1 MPSCEKL
8 TFYFAAYGAR
18 LKLYKAD
25 MHIHTCLS
33 PCGDWG
39 MSPKKIIEKSLEK
52 KLDIIGICDHNS
64 AENVKAVIKAG
75 KGTGIRVVPG
85 MEICSKEEVHIL
97 SLFNDIKEAILMQE
111 YIYDNLP
118 GKNSPE
124 MFGYQIIAD
133 ENDEV
138 AGENQRLLIGA
149 TNLKLSEIV
158 DKIHSLNGLCI
169 ASHVDRPV
177 FGIISQLG
185 FIPPDLPLDG
195 VEISWRMEPSE
206 AMKQMPDIKRFPFI
220 VSSDAHFPDDIGK
233 AVAKFFISEPTIEE
247 IRLALTGKYD
257 RYVEV

>member
-1 MPSCEKL
+1 MKL
-8 TFYFAAYGAR
+8 F
-18 LKLYKAD
+18 KAD

-64 AENVKAVIKAG
+64 AENIEAVIKAG
-75 KGTGIRVVPG
+75 DGKGIRVVPG

-97 SLFNDIKEAILMQE
+97 SVFETTKQAVSMQE

-118 GKNSPE
+118 GKNSPD
-124 MFGYQIIAD
+124 MFGYQIVAD

-149 TNLKLSEIV
+149 TTLKLSEIV
-158 DKIHSLNGLCI
+158 DKIHLLNGLCI

-195 VEISWRMEPSE
+195 VEISWRIEPSE
-206 AMKQMPDIKRFPFI
+206 AIKQMPDIKRFPFI

-233 AVAKFFISEPTIEE
+233 AVTKFFMAEPTIEE
-247 IRLALTGKYD
+247 MRLALTGKYG
-257 RYVEV
+257 RHVEV